1 MIVNVLTKSILSFN
15 IDDNETSD
23 GGTTNMPTTL
33 KQSTVQEVIDATTGE
48 VLRKEENKTYNFSAE
63 PPYIKLYLQD
73 ILYLSDLPKTHDKV
87 LLSLLQKATWASAEY
102 GMVVV
107 LSAGMKRMMCEKLN
121 LKNVRS
127 INNVLTDF
135 VKADILK
142 RIDTGVYQLNPYLFG
157 RGDWQDVAQL
167 RMEVAYT
174 LEGRTFQSMIDYK
187 NNIKTDANGVKFTEK
202 NLFEKGA

>member
-1 MIVNVLTKSILSFN
+1 
-15 IDDNETSD
+15 
-23 GGTTNMPTTL
+23 MPTTL

>member
-1 MIVNVLTKSILSFN
+1 MS
-15 IDDNETSD
+15 
-23 GGTTNMPTTL
+23 TTL
-33 KQSTVQEVIDATTGE
+33 KQTTVKEVVDASTGQ
-48 VLRKEENKTYNFSAE
+48 VLREETSKTYNFNAE

-107 LSAGMKRMMCEKLN
+107 LSAGMKRMIADKLN

-157 RGDWQDVAQL
+157 RGDWQDIAQL

-174 LEGRTFQSMIDYK
+174 LEGRTFQSVIDYK
-187 NNIKTDANGVKFTEK
+187 NGIKTDANGVKFTEK